1 MLTPEYLLHVSEGA
15 EEIAARLHTDIV
27 KQIARRVLARQQRG
41 ADYILTAADKWRI
54 QSLLDAGYMQDDI
67 AEDIA
72 KATRLEKAEVAEAFR
87 DAGVTATK
95 YDDEVYEA
103 MGIPTGGT
111 QSPYFTRLMQRNYEA
126 TMGTWENYARTTAD
140 ASQQTFIS
148 TMDDI
153 YTKVATG
160 SQSYTE
166 AFTEAINKLAETGVV
181 VFYPSGHKDTIE
193 TATLRCV
200 RTGISQASAQIQL
213 ARMDEFGVDLV
224 VVSSHMGARPS
235 HQVWQGKV
243 YSRSGSSKKY
253 PDFVS
258 STGYGT
264 GDGLC
269 GWNCRH
275 NFSPYYE
282 GMKNPFDHYTKK
294 ENNELYEKTQKQRS
308 MERAIRKT
316 KREAEVLKDAADH
329 AENGETASGLS
340 ESAQK
345 ARKKLKRQ
353 MEAYSQYCRENDLR
367 PLPERLKIAKAGR
380 LTNDVNVEPRKI
392 EAVAQE
398 PERPKFKTYTTK
410 LKAAM
415 KTDDYE
421 ALGKLVDNNP
431 ENGVKSL
438 WERFADKCKRI
449 KVSLNGGAYSPALD
463 TVEFCYETHEGM
475 SRYSTAAHEMSHMF
489 DSHLGKVELSY
500 KEVDA
505 INTRCKF
512 GSGMLKT
519 INPVASNS
527 DLFLSAVRAD
537 KEKLAALLRDSGTWA
552 VVRKDNGSAGIQDAM
567 DGLFS
572 KKAATRWGHGDKYYN
587 RFFNGRI
594 KGFGN
599 DKELTE
605 IYKELGLAKNATQ
618 AKTQARI
625 YETASEAW
633 ANVGSALTC
642 GGPALEYFKKY
653 MPNTV
658 KAYLQIAGMG

>member
-27 KQIARRVLARQQRG
+27 KQIARRVLARQQMG

-103 MGIPTGGT
+103 MGLPTGGT

-181 VFYPSGHKDTIE
+181 VLYPSGHKDTIE

-200 RTGISQASAQIQL
+200 RTGISQASAQIQM

-243 YSRSGSSKKY
+243 YSRSGSSEKY

-316 KREAEVLKDAADH
+316 KREAEVLKDAAGN
-329 AENGETASGLS
+329 AENEETANDLG
-340 ESAQK
+340 EAAKK
-345 ARKKLKRQ
+345 AREKLQRQ
-353 MEAYSQYCRENDLR
+353 MDAYSRYCRENDLR
-367 PLPERLKIAKAGR
+367 PLPERLKIARAGR

-392 EAVAQE
+392 AKAVTQE
-398 PERPKFKTYTTK
+398 PERPGAKDVGDYVREIRSG
-410 LKAAM
+410 AS
-415 KTDDYE
+415 TDRE
-421 ALGKLVDNNP
+421 TLGKEILKDYNVSGVTVRVANIQDHGNCSVGVERGKLRVDTYNLNKGDQRSA
-431 ENGVKSL
+431 EYQIKTAFHEAYHASGNGFPTDMHMVDSGKWLDIEETFAECSAHYSAGKYGITGL
-438 WERFADKCKRI
+438 TPSYADKLVKMLPRLKKLPEFSSCKT
-449 KVSLNGGAYSPALD
+449 VSDFGKIALEERLKGGGSVWKDLYTRAMRKRHSYSDFVKKYFPIIRSD
-463 TVEFCYETHEGM
+463 TESAVDKILENMPQCAPYKKQM
-475 SRYSTAAHEMSHMF
+475 IQ
-489 DSHLGKVELSY
+489 EL
-500 KEVDA
+500 E
-505 INTRCKF
+505 
-512 GSGMLKT
+512 SGMNNIEKYGFALSDNET
-519 INPVASNS
+519 MLINNAVA
-527 DLFLSAVRAD
+527 FL
-537 KEKLAALLRDSGTWA
+537 L
-552 VVRKDNGSAGIQDAM
+552 
-567 DGLFS
+567 
-572 KKAATRWGHGDKYYN
+572 
-587 RFFNGRI
+587 
-594 KGFGN
+594 
-599 DKELTE
+599 
-605 IYKELGLAKNATQ
+605 
-618 AKTQARI
+618 
-625 YETASEAW
+625 
-633 ANVGSALTC
+633 
-642 GGPALEYFKKY
+642 
-653 MPNTV
+653 NT
-658 KAYLQIAGMG
+658 MGVM